1 MNERKRLKID
11 QKSVERRVKTHFD
24 IWNVFAAV
32 LTGLHLTPQ

>member
-1 MNERKRLKID
+1 LNERNRPKMD
-11 QKSVERRVKTHFD
+11 QKSVERRAKTHFD